1 MTKHIVQMLVINVL
15 LFAAIPADAQQ
26 TPPPPAAPRSFK
38 PAVPTSFTL
47 ANGLKATFIDFGS
60 VPKITIAIS
69 VRAGALND
77 GERTW
82 LSDLTADLMKEGTT
96 NKTAEQISD
105 AAAAMGGEVNIGV
118 GSDQTTLSMD
128 VLSEYG
134 AEAIALLSEILTR
147 PQFPESEL
155 ARIRQNYLR
164 NLSVQLASPQAQADA
179 AFSALLFPNHPY
191 GRVFPSE
198 QQLQSYSIGD
208 IRDFYMNNFGAQR
221 TRIYVAGKFDRASI
235 EAAIRRHLG
244 GWVEG
249 PSPLKLPPPSTGKPV
264 TTLLNRPDASQS
276 TVSIGLRVIDPTHS
290 EFMPLSVANT
300 LLGGVLTSRITM
312 NLREQKGW
320 AYSPSSSLATYHR
333 QAVWTE
339 DADVKADSTGPA
351 LTEIYN
357 EIARLQN
364 EPPSTAELTATKNYR
379 NGIFVISN
387 ATRGGLISQFA
398 FMDLHD
404 LPTNWLTTFVE
415 RLYAVTPEQ
424 VSKAARE
431 HLDTKRMS
439 VVVVGDMAK
448 VRTQLD
454 AIKQLPS
461 IEPLR

>member
-1 MTKHIVQMLVINVL
+1 MSKRIAQILGASLLLVV
-15 LFAAIPADAQQ
+15 AVVTHAQQ
-26 TPPPPAAPRSFK
+26 TPPPPAAPRPFK
-38 PAVPTSFTL
+38 PAEPTSFTL
-47 ANGLKATFIDFGS
+47 ANGLKVTFIDFGS
-60 VPKITIAIS
+60 VPKITIAIT

-77 GERTW
+77 GDRTW
-82 LSDLTADLMKEGTT
+82 LSDLTADLMKEGTAS
-96 NKTAEQISD
+96 KSAEQISD
-105 AAAAMGGEVNIGV
+105 VAAAMGGEVNIGV

-134 AEAIALLSEILTR
+134 ADAIALLSEILTR
-147 PQFPESEL
+147 PKFPQAEL
-155 ARIRQNYLR
+155 PRIRQNYLR

-198 QQLQSYSIGD
+198 QQLQAYSIAD
-208 IRDFYMNNFGAQR
+208 IRNFYQDNFGAQR
-221 TRIYVAGKFDRASI
+221 TRIYVAGKFDGASI
-235 EAAIRRHLG
+235 ESAIRRHLG

-249 PSPLKLPPPSTGKPV
+249 PSPLKLPPPPAGKAV
-264 TTLLNRPDASQS
+264 ATLLDRTDAPQS
-276 TVSIGLRVIDPTHS
+276 TVSVGLRVIDPSHQ

-320 AYSPSSSLATYHR
+320 AYSPNSSLATYYR

-339 DADVKADSTGPA
+339 NADVKADSTGPA

-357 EIARLQN
+357 EIARLQT
-364 EPPSTAELTATKNYR
+364 EPPSIDELTATKNYR

-398 FMDLHD
+398 FMDLHG
-404 LPTNWLTTFVE
+404 LPNDWLTTFVE

-424 VSKAARE
+424 ISKAARE
-431 HLDTKRMS
+431 HLDAKRMS

-448 VRTQLD
+448 VRKQLD
-454 AIKQLPS
+454 AVKQLPT
-461 IEPLR
+461 IEPQR